1 MNKET
6 FFEKFAKIYQYPYGT
21 GFQKDTEDY
30 SDFERYLKRK
40 QYYNPFHVDCPKTKK
55 MICYWDEFKL
65 HNHLIDPFKDVVF
78 RLQNYYEGF
87 DDQKEEKMK
96 HKLQFEKER
105 FMNVTHPEFTHTYDR
120 YLQYIEEDDILEYE
134 TQLKAERKQ
143 WVYCHKFY
151 YGNPMAKINPTA
163 NKDLPKLCETCCKK
177 YINGFVGSGTE
188 NKKIARALGHPLV
201 VRTKTGP
208 NYDDSDSL
216 KDSNSADQMSS
227 KDQNRHNKRVR
238 DSVSPSVSKGSKR
251 QKTKD
256 NNTAKELKC
265 VTCGSKILY
274 NKDEHSFDCDLVKKI
289 GWVCINCK
297 QCIKCKKSD
306 NESKLLIC
314 DKCDRTYHI
323 YCLKPPLESIPTT
336 VWVCEDWEKNHINKK
351 ACTGCSIPL
360 ERKDLVIFEG
370 FPTCKDCNQLYAD
383 GEYCKICKCLYNENE
398 SNQNFVCCD
407 TCEKWIHAECDN
419 ISKEKLKQMDNSTDK
434 YNCPHWRK

>member
-1 MNKET
+1 
-6 FFEKFAKIYQYPYGT
+6 
-21 GFQKDTEDY
+21 
-30 SDFERYLKRK
+30 
-40 QYYNPFHVDCPKTKK
+40 
-55 MICYWDEFKL
+55 
-65 HNHLIDPFKDVVF
+65 
-78 RLQNYYEGF
+78 
-87 DDQKEEKMK
+87 
-96 HKLQFEKER
+96 
-105 FMNVTHPEFTHTYDR
+105 
-120 YLQYIEEDDILEYE
+120 
-134 TQLKAERKQ
+134 
-143 WVYCHKFY
+143 
-151 YGNPMAKINPTA
+151 MAKINPTA

-238 DSVSPSVSKGSKR
+238 DSVSPSISKGSKR

-336 VWVCEDWEKNHINKK
+336 VWVCED
-351 ACTGCSIPL
+351 
-360 ERKDLVIFEG
+360 
-370 FPTCKDCNQLYAD
+370 
-383 GEYCKICKCLYNENE
+383 
-398 SNQNFVCCD
+398 
-407 TCEKWIHAECDN
+407 
-419 ISKEKLKQMDNSTDK
+419 
-434 YNCPHWRK
+434 